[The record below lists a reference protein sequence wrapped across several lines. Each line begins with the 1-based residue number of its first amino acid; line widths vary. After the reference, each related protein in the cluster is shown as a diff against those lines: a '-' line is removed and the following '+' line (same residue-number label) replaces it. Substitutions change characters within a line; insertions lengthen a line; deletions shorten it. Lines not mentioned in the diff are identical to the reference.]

1 VFVPCVSDV
10 RKVVLLPALHWVAV
24 RAGDREKERVLA
36 MADFS
41 QIGVIATLHRLGT
54 GDVGIVER
62 QLEYFSRQQPIAL
75 VLPALYSEFEKPAM
89 ATILAELSQATYVRQ
104 VVLSLAQATRDQFE
118 DVTRR
123 LSVLPG
129 DVRVIWH
136 DGPRMQ
142 RLYKT
147 LEDNRLQIG
156 PDGKGRQCWMAYGYV
171 LASRKA
177 SVIAIHDCD
186 IVNYNREMLARLC
199 YPVVHPDIGFEFSK
213 GYYARLSHQMH
224 GRVTR
229 LLMTPVIRALESIV
243 GHLPFLA
250 YLDSFRYPLAGE
262 FAMQADLARVNRIPS
277 DWGLEVGVLA
287 EVYRNCSMRRICQV
301 DIADNYEHK
310 HQELSPGDPSK
321 GLMKMAMD
329 ISKSLFRIL
338 AAEGVKFDTGLMQTL
353 LVRYQRMAENSI
365 SRYHADA
372 MINGLLFDRHEEE
385 TAVETFSQA
394 LRMATDEFF
403 SDPLGTPPIPN
414 WMRVSAASP
423 GFLDDLRE
431 AVDVDNESIPTVVGL
446 EPKPL
451 HRLAESA

>member
-1 VFVPCVSDV
+1 
-10 RKVVLLPALHWVAV
+10 
-24 RAGDREKERVLA
+24 

-62 QLEYFSRQQPIAL
+62 QLDYFARQQPIAL

-89 ATILAELSQATYVRQ
+89 NTILAELSQATYVRQ
-104 VVLSLAQATRDQFE
+104 FVLSLAQATREQFE
-118 DVTRR
+118 EVTRR
-123 LSVLPG
+123 LSVL
-129 DVRVIWH
+129 
-136 DGPRMQ
+136 
-142 RLYKT
+142 

-186 IVNYNREMLARLC
+186 IVNYSREMLARLC

-229 LLMTPVIRALESIV
+229 LLMTPAIRALESIV

-372 MINGLLFDRHEEE
+372 MINGLMFDRHEEE

-394 LRMATDEFF
+394 LKLATDEFF
-403 SDPLGTPPIPN
+403 ADPLGTPPIPN

-431 AVDVDNESIPTVVGL
+431 VVDLDNESIPSVVGL
-446 EPKPL
+446 EVKPL
-451 HRLAESA
+451 RGLAESA

>member
-1 VFVPCVSDV
+1 
-10 RKVVLLPALHWVAV
+10 
-24 RAGDREKERVLA
+24 
-36 MADFS
+36 
-41 QIGVIATLHRLGT
+41 
-54 GDVGIVER
+54 
-62 QLEYFSRQQPIAL
+62 
-75 VLPALYSEFEKPAM
+75 
-89 ATILAELSQATYVRQ
+89 
-104 VVLSLAQATRDQFE
+104 
-118 DVTRR
+118 
-123 LSVLPG
+123 
-129 DVRVIWH
+129 
-136 DGPRMQ
+136 
-142 RLYKT
+142 
-147 LEDNRLQIG
+147 
-156 PDGKGRQCWMAYGYV
+156 V

-186 IVNYNREMLARLC
+186 IVNYSREMLARLC

-243 GHLPFLA
+243 GHLPFLS

-372 MINGLLFDRHEEE
+372 MINGLMFDRHEEE

-431 AVDVDNESIPTVVGL
+431 AVDPDNESIPTVVGL

-451 HRLAESA
+451 RRLAESA

>member
-1 VFVPCVSDV
+1 
-10 RKVVLLPALHWVAV
+10 
-24 RAGDREKERVLA
+24 

-41 QIGVIATLHRLGT
+41 QMGVIATLHRLGS
-54 GDVGIVER
+54 GDIGIVER
-62 QLEYFSRQQPIAL
+62 QLEYFARQQPIAL

-89 ATILAELSQATYVRQ
+89 DTILAELSQASYVRQ
-104 VVLSLAQATRDQFE
+104 FVLSLAQATQEQFE
-118 DVTRR
+118 EVSRR
-123 LSVLPG
+123 MSVLPG
-129 DVRVIWH
+129 DVRVLWH

-186 IVNYNREMLARLC
+186 IVNYSRDMLARLC

-213 GYYARLSHQMH
+213 GYYARLSTQMH

-229 LLMTPVIRALESIV
+229 LLMTPVIRALQSIV
-243 GHLPFLA
+243 GYLPFLM

-287 EVYRNCSMRRICQV
+287 EVYRNCSIRRICQV

-310 HQELSPGDPSK
+310 HQELSQGDPSK
-321 GLMKMAMD
+321 GLMKMSMD

-372 MINGLLFDRHEEE
+372 MINGLVFDRHEEE

-394 LRMATDEFF
+394 LRLATDEFF
-403 SDPLGTPPIPN
+403 ADPLGTPPIPN

-431 AVDVDNESIPTVVGL
+431 SVDVDNEAMASVSEMTTQSL
-446 EPKPL
+446 RPL
-451 HRLAESA
+451 LHKESA